1 MSQKIAFIGATGM
14 IGLPVAKAL
23 ASKGF
28 HLTALVRDTK
38 KAEKLLPTTITLIQ
52 GDLRNTHDIETLLQ
66 GNSILYLNLNL
77 KQNEKPS
84 DFHAEA
90 EGLQNVLEVAKR
102 KGIQRIAFVSSMVM
116 NYQGM
121 NGFHWWVFDIKHNAV
136 QMIKASGIPYTIF
149 YLSTLME
156 NFHGNYRMGN
166 RLLLA
171 GKSLHKMHFFSAI
184 DFSEQVVR
192 SFELVR
198 SENKEYFIQG
208 LEGFTAD
215 EAALEF
221 QRYYTKEKLHIATAP
236 LGILKF
242 FGRFSQKLNYGA
254 NIIEALNNYPEKFEA
269 EQTWQELGKPT
280 ITLRDFAQF

>member
-1 MSQKIAFIGATGM
+1 MSQKIAFVGATGM

-23 ASKGF
+23 AAKDF
-28 HLTALVRDTK
+28 HVTALVRYPE
-38 KAEKLLPTTITLIQ
+38 KARKLLPASVTFIQ
-52 GDLRNTHDIETLLQ
+52 GDLRNKQDIEKLLQ
-66 GNSILYLNLNL
+66 GNPILYLNLNL
-77 KQNEKPS
+77 KQNERPS

-102 KGIQRIAFVSSMVM
+102 EGIQRIAFVSSLVM

-121 NGFHWWVFDIKHNAV
+121 NGFNWWVFDIKHSAV

-171 GKSLHKMHFFSAI
+171 GTSLHKMHFFSAL
-184 DFSEQVVR
+184 DFSKQVVR
-192 SFELVR
+192 SFEFLNN
-198 SENKEYFIQG
+198 ENKEYTIQG

-215 EAALEF
+215 EAAREF

-242 FGRFSQKLNYGA
+242 FGRFSQKLNYGV
-254 NIIEALNNYPEKFEA
+254 NIIEALNNYPEKFGA
-269 EQTWQELGKPT
+269 EKTWQELGKPT